1 MLLFF
6 SPETFAR
13 LQREVK
19 PSPDRKMIKRV
30 TIEHYDRM
38 TTAITFSRAILN
50 IENISYC
57 IKIILARFVLAVDIS

>member
-30 TIEHYDRM
+30 TIEHYD
-38 TTAITFSRAILN
+38 
-50 IENISYC
+50 ISA
-57 IKIILARFVLAVDIS
+57 KLVVE